1 VTFVAKA
8 ITPPFHPTIYVRGYA
23 MTPGEIAA
31 TVAEPYMGF
40 NLGSTK
46 VRQTWDGK
54 VSRHIFE
61 SPLVRLMKEYDYRDI
76 YANGT
81 EIVGRIPSR
90 SLVIYRYYEIADTD
104 LGTGKALSIKEAAK
118 GLRELIHS
126 IREQVCGDEKPS
138 RESFR
143 VHLVAHSMGGLV
155 CRCLLQNDD
164 IRTAEDRRMVG
175 RVFTYATPHNGI
187 ETLGFNVPSVLE
199 LWDIN
204 NFNRKEMAKYLGLPP
219 KSDRVDSLA
228 GKFDPDRFFCFVGT
242 NHRDYEVALGI
253 ARRLA
258 NEMSDGLVRIEN
270 ATVQG
275 SPRSFAFRSHSG
287 PYGVVNSEE
296 GYQNLVRFLFGD
308 VRVDGILDVHQLPL
322 PPTVQKAHDKGTK
335 IRASYYLEATVAPR
349 GAFTFRLS
357 ERRRDTFC
365 AMLRKFD
372 ELVPSKNSK
381 DKPHS
386 PVLFSAFLDSS
397 RITSGNSIVF
407 SVDLAVSTTG
417 YEIDDV
423 LFLKKHIEGEYLYR
437 NTLAVKATRNRD
449 QWSIR
454 YALTDKEWSEE
465 AGTLA
470 VQTDEGFVIPI
481 TSEKGFRADLRLRV
495 SKQTA
500 D

>member
-1 VTFVAKA
+1 MPRG
-8 ITPPFHPTIYVRGYA
+8 ITPPFHPIIYVRGYA

-46 VRQTWDGK
+46 VRQTWDRK

-61 SPLVRLMKEYDYRDI
+61 SPLIRLMKEYDYRDT
-76 YANGT
+76 YSNGT
-81 EIVGRIPSR
+81 EIAGRIPSR
-90 SLVIYRYYEIADTD
+90 SLIIYRYYEVADTD

-118 GLRELIHS
+118 GLKELIHS
-126 IREQVCGDEKPS
+126 IRDQVCGDDKQAG
-138 RESFR
+138 RAFR

-155 CRCLLQNDD
+155 CRCFLQNDEVS
-164 IRTAEDRRMVG
+164 TLEDRNMIG

-187 ETLGFNVPSVLE
+187 ETLGINVPSVLE

-204 NFNRKEMAKYLGLPP
+204 NFSRKEMAKYLGLPA
-219 KSDRVDSLA
+219 KSDRVDSLG

-242 NHRDYEVALGI
+242 NHRDYEVALGL

-258 NEMSDGLVRIEN
+258 GEMSDGLVRVEN

-275 SPRSFAFRSHSG
+275 SPRAFAFRSHSG

-308 VRVDGILDVHQLPL
+308 VRVDGILDVHALPL

-335 IRASYYLEATVAPR
+335 VHASYYFEATVAPR

-365 AMLRKFD
+365 AVLRTYD
-372 ELVPSKNSK
+372 ELLPPKNIRGER
-381 DKPHS
+381 PNP

-397 RITSGNSIVF
+397 RITTGNSIVF
-407 SVDLAVSTTG
+407 SVDLSVSTTG

-423 LFLKKHIEGEYLYR
+423 LFLKKHVDGEYLYR
-437 NTLAVKATRNRD
+437 NTLAIKATLNGD

-454 YALTDKEWSEE
+454 YTLTDISWSEE
-465 AGTLA
+465 TGSLA
-470 VQTDEGFVIPI
+470 EQADEGFIIPI
-481 TSEKGFRADLRLRV
+481 ASDKGFRATLRLKVR
-495 SKQTA
+495 KQA
-500 D
+500 YD